1 LKNKSKFVYFVSAA
15 SLFEDSNNKL
25 GNNNNNKS
33 INKPKKNRRKPA
45 NTIASKR
52 AQQDEEEQQNYN
64 EGCVISDSESTISAE
79 DEQLVPVGPSS
90 TIHWKQISI
99 QSSEKFTF
107 SSLMRQMAQKYQEK
121 NEIANK

>member
-1 LKNKSKFVYFVSAA
+1 M
-15 SLFEDSNNKL
+15 
-25 GNNNNNKS
+25 
-33 INKPKKNRRKPA
+33 NRRKPA

-64 EGCVISDSESTISAE
+64 EGFVISDSQSTISAE